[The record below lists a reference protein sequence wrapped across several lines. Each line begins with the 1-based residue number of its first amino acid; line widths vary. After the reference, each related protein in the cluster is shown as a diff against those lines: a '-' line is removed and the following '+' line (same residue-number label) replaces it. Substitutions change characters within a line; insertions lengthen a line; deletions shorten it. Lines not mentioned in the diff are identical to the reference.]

1 METPV
6 LHSTRNCCKT
16 GLAIVG
22 PYCEAGSE
30 ATPGQHKLLQPAK
43 EPSRLPQR
51 LAAVEAKMELARVFV
66 PLGCMVSPSGL
77 TFKSP

>member
-1 METPV
+1 MATPV
-6 LHSTRNCCKT
+6 LHRTRNCCKT
-16 GLAIVG
+16 GLSIVG
-22 PYCEAGSE
+22 CYCEPGSE

-51 LAAVEAKMELARVFV
+51 RAAVEAKTELARGLV

-77 TFKSP
+77 TFKAP

>member
-6 LHSTRNCCKT
+6 LHSTRKCCKA

-22 PYCEAGSE
+22 SYCEAGSE

-43 EPSRLPQR
+43 EASRLPQR
-51 LAAVEAKMELARVFV
+51 RAAVEAKMELPRAFV